1 MNELFYCN
9 CGNRG
14 PDGGECPDCL
24 SRFAFASYKSTGSG
38 IFHLLTILISGFLG
52 LVVGGLL
59 IVMATMAIPIS
70 GISGIIGIIAL
81 ACPFVGGI
89 LGNKY
94 YKSLERKKRQQ
105 F

>member
-1 MNELFYCN
+1 MDELFYCN

-14 PDGGECPDCL
+14 PDGGECPDCH
-24 SRFAFASYKSTGSG
+24 SRFALASYKSTGSG

-52 LVVGGLL
+52 LIVGGLL

-81 ACPFVGGI
+81 ACPFVGGM

-105 F
+105 V